1 MELSEIENGETRTLE
16 FKKELPQD
24 SSKWIKTIVAFAN
37 GAGGKLLIGVSNKTE
52 VVGIPKDTDIFS
64 LRDKISDTIAQMC
77 EPQIMFDIY
86 QESVE
91 DKVLIVVEVFPG
103 NDTPYFIKSI
113 GKENGTFIRLNAT
126 TRNADFTTLDELELR
141 KKRRYYDELPMTE
154 LEVTDSDIEYLCS
167 EFSKRAGTK
176 ITKESLLNMHLIQK
190 IENNLVA
197 TKAYAI
203 FLGKHDY
210 LSRIQCA
217 RFKGTDRVHFIDKK
231 DFSGPLLEQIDGAY
245 KFVLEH
251 INMAIEI
258 NGIVHDEIYEL
269 PTQAIREL
277 IVNAAI
283 HRNYMMNSSVQ
294 VAVYDDRVEIS
305 SPRSLYGSLTLEE
318 AISGR
323 SSIRNKV
330 LASVC
335 EKLNVIEG
343 WGTGLKRIID
353 FCKEKNVNPPVFEE
367 IGDLLRVNFYRPS
380 YKETEEKP
388 MINDP
393 VEQNSNGNQESSQEN
408 ENVTQKTTQKAENT
422 TQKTTQKVENTTQ
435 KIIEA
440 IKTNPSITREELSVI
455 CGISSDG
462 VKYHLTN
469 MKKNG
474 IIRRVGADKGG
485 HWEVVGERNLDI
497 RS

>member
-1 MELSEIENGETRTLE
+1 MELSEIENGESRTLE

-24 SSKWIKTIVAFAN
+24 SSKWIKSIVAFAN
-37 GAGGKLLIGVSNKTE
+37 GAGGKMLIGVSNKRE
-52 VVGIPKDTDIFS
+52 VVGISQDTDIFA
-64 LRDKISDTIAQMC
+64 LRDRISDTIGQMF

-91 DKVLIVVEVFPG
+91 DKVIVVVEVFPG
-103 NDTPYFIKSI
+103 NDTPYFIKSL

-141 KKRRYYDELPMTE
+141 KKRRYYDELPMSE
-154 LEVTDSDIEYLCS
+154 LEVTDSDIEYLCTDFS
-167 EFSKRAGTK
+167 ERSKTQ
-176 ITKESLLNMHLIQK
+176 ITKENLLNMHLIQK
-190 IENNLVA
+190 VENNLVA

-217 RFKGTDRVHFIDKK
+217 RFKGTERVHFIDKK
-231 DFSGPLLEQIDGAY
+231 DFEGPLLEQIDGAY
-245 KFVLEH
+245 KFVLGH

-277 IVNAAI
+277 IVNAVI
-283 HRNYMMNSSVQ
+283 HRNYMMSSSVQ

-305 SPRSLYGSLTLEE
+305 SPGSLYGSLTLQE
-318 AISGR
+318 ALRGR
-323 SSIRNKV
+323 SSIRNKI

-353 FCKEKNVNPPVFEE
+353 FCKEKNVEPPVFEE

-380 YKETEEKP
+380 YKNDHLSDS
-388 MINDP
+388 INKNDSL
-393 VEQNSNGNQESSQEN
+393 NDSLKLSDSEN
-408 ENVTQKTTQKAENT
+408 
-422 TQKTTQKVENTTQ
+422 KVLSEIRKDA
-435 KIIEA
+435 KITILDLVS
-440 IKTNPSITREELSVI
+440 KTNLSEPTVNRTLKSLKEKKVLKREGSKK
-455 CGISSDG
+455 DG
-462 VKYHLTN
+462 FWIV
-469 MKKNG
+469 
-474 IIRRVGADKGG
+474 
-485 HWEVVGERNLDI
+485 E
-497 RS
+497 S

>member
-1 MELSEIENGETRTLE
+1 MENVEIESGETRTIE

-24 SSKWIKTIVAFAN
+24 SSKWIKTVVAFAN
-37 GAGGKLLIGVSNKTE
+37 GAGGKLLIGVSNKREIT
-52 VVGIPKDTDIFS
+52 GISQDTDIFA
-64 LRDKISDTIAQMC
+64 LRDKISDSISQMC

-86 QESVE
+86 QESVN

-103 NDTPYFIKSI
+103 NDTPYFIKSL

-141 KKRRYYDELPMTE
+141 KKRRYYDELPMSE
-154 LEVTDSDIEYLCS
+154 LEVTDSDIDYLCKDFS
-167 EFSKRAGTK
+167 ERTK
-176 ITKESLLNMHLIQK
+176 TQITKESLLNMHLIQK
-190 IENNLVA
+190 IENNYVA

-217 RFKGTDRVHFIDKK
+217 RFKGIDRVHFIDKK
-231 DFSGPLLEQIDGAY
+231 DFDGPLLEQIDGAY

-269 PTQAIREL
+269 PIQAIREL
-277 IVNAAI
+277 IINAVI

-305 SPRSLYGSLTLEE
+305 SPGSLYGSLTLQE
-318 AISGR
+318 ALSGR
-323 SSIRNKV
+323 SSIRNKI

-335 EKLNVIEG
+335 EKLNIIEG

-353 FCKEKNVNPPVFEE
+353 FCKERNVNPPEFLE

-380 YKETEEKP
+380 YNKIIQNDP
-388 MINDP
+388 INDP
-393 VEQNSNGNQESSQEN
+393 TNDPINLFDLIKQNPSGSYEDYAQKLNVSSATIKRKIAEL
-408 ENVTQKTTQKAENT
+408 KAEG
-422 TQKTTQKVENTTQ
+422 
-435 KIIEA
+435 KIVR
-440 IKTNPSITREELSVI
+440 KGSN
-455 CGISSDG
+455 
-462 VKYHLTN
+462 
-469 MKKNG
+469 KNG
-474 IIRRVGADKGG
+474 HWAVVTGA
-485 HWEVVGERNLDI
+485 ENR
-497 RS
+497 

>member
-1 MELSEIENGETRTLE
+1 MELNEIKNGESRTLE
-16 FKKELPQD
+16 FKKELSQD

-37 GAGGKLLIGVSNKTE
+37 GAGGKLLIGVSNKGE
-52 VVGIPKDTDIFS
+52 VIGIPQETDIFS
-64 LRDKISDTIAQMC
+64 LRDKISDTIGQMC

-86 QESVE
+86 QESVV
-91 DKVLIVVEVFPG
+91 DKVIVVVEVFPG
-103 NDTPYFIKSI
+103 NDTPYYIKSL

-126 TRNADFTTLDELELR
+126 TRNADWTTLDELELR

-167 EFSKRAGTK
+167 DFSSRAK
-176 ITKESLLNMHLIQK
+176 IQITKENLLNMHLIQK

-217 RFKGTDRVHFIDKK
+217 RFKGTERVHFIDKK
-231 DFSGPLLEQIDGAY
+231 DFEGPLLEQIDGAY
-245 KFVLEH
+245 KFVLGH

-269 PTQAIREL
+269 PTQPIREL
-277 IVNAAI
+277 IVNAVI
-283 HRNYMMNSSVQ
+283 HRNYMMSSSVQ

-305 SPRSLYGSLTLEE
+305 SPGSLYGSLTLQE
-318 AISGR
+318 ALAGR
-323 SSIRNKV
+323 SSIRNKI

-353 FCKEKNVNPPVFEE
+353 FCKEKNVEPPVFEE

-380 YKETEEKP
+380 YKKSA
-388 MINDP
+388 INDSKNA
-393 VEQNSNGNQESSQEN
+393 QIGDKSAINQKNGDKSAITN
-408 ENVTQKTTQKAENT
+408 ED
-422 TQKTTQKVENTTQ
+422 
-435 KIIEA
+435 KIIEYLKTHKNAKSQEIADYIGLKISRTKDYLSKLVEEGKIEA
-440 IKTNPSITREELSVI
+440 IGGN
-455 CGISSDG
+455 
-462 VKYHLTN
+462 
-469 MKKNG
+469 KN
-474 IIRRVGADKGG
+474 RTYV
-485 HWEVVGERNLDI
+485 L

>member
-1 MELSEIENGETRTLE
+1 MELNVIKNGESRILE

-24 SSKWIKTIVAFAN
+24 SSKWIKTVVAFAN
-37 GAGGKLLIGVSNKTE
+37 GAGGKLLIGISNKGE
-52 VVGIPKDTDIFS
+52 VIGIPQETDIFS
-64 LRDKISDTIAQMC
+64 LRDRISDTIAQMC

-86 QESVE
+86 QESVQ
-91 DKVLIVVEVFPG
+91 DKVIVVVEVFPG
-103 NDTPYFIKSI
+103 NDTPYFIKSL

-141 KKRRYYDELPMTE
+141 KKRRYYDELPMSE
-154 LEVTDSDIEYLCS
+154 LEVTDSDIEYLCLD
-167 EFSKRAGTK
+167 FSSRAK
-176 ITKESLLNMHLIQK
+176 AQITKENLLNMHLIQK
-190 IENNLVA
+190 IENNFVA

-217 RFKGTDRVHFIDKK
+217 RFKGTERVHFIDKK
-231 DFSGPLLEQIDGAY
+231 DFEGPLLEQIDGAY

-269 PTQAIREL
+269 PVQAIREL
-277 IVNAAI
+277 IVNAVI
-283 HRNYMMNSSVQ
+283 HRNYMMSSSVQ

-305 SPRSLYGSLTLEE
+305 SPGCLYGSLTLQE
-318 AISGR
+318 ALAGR
-323 SSIRNKV
+323 SSIRNKI

-353 FCKEKNVNPPVFEE
+353 FCKEKSVEPPVFEE

-380 YKETEEKP
+380 YKNESLNDSIKENDSLNDSLKENDSIKLSDSEKKVLTEIRKNP
-388 MINDP
+388 
-393 VEQNSNGNQESSQEN
+393 S
-408 ENVTQKTTQKAENT
+408 VTVLDLVT
-422 TQKTTQKVENTTQ
+422 
-435 KIIEA
+435 
-440 IKTNPSITREELSVI
+440 KTNLSEPTVNRALKSLKEKNILRREGSKK
-455 CGISSDG
+455 DG
-462 VKYHLTN
+462 FWKTE
-469 MKKNG
+469 K
-474 IIRRVGADKGG
+474 
-485 HWEVVGERNLDI
+485 
-497 RS
+497 

>member
-1 MELSEIENGETRTLE
+1 MDFAEIEKGESRTLE
-16 FKKELPQD
+16 FKKELPQE
-24 SSKWIKTIVAFAN
+24 SSKWIKTVVAYAN
-37 GAGGKLLIGVSNKTE
+37 GAGGKILIGVSNQRE
-52 VVGIPKDTDIFS
+52 VVGIPEETDIFL

-77 EPQIMFDIY
+77 EPQVMFDIY
-86 QESVE
+86 QESLG
-91 DKVLIVVEVFPG
+91 DKLLVVIEVFPG
-103 NDTPYFIKSI
+103 NSTPYFVKSL
-113 GKENGTFIRLNAT
+113 GKENGTFIRLNST

-167 EFSKRAGTK
+167 DFSKRAKTA
-176 ITKESLLNMHLIQK
+176 ITKETLINMKLLQK

-217 RFKGTDRVHFIDKK
+217 RFKGTQRVHFIDKK
-231 DFSGPLLEQIDGAY
+231 DFDGPLLEQIDGAY
-245 KFVLEH
+245 KFVLAH

-277 IVNAAI
+277 IINAVI

-305 SPRSLYGSLTLEE
+305 SPGSLYGSLTLQE
-318 AISGR
+318 ALEGR
-323 SSIRNKV
+323 SSIRNKI

-353 FCKEKNVNPPVFEE
+353 FCQEKNVNPPEVLE
-367 IGDLLRVNFYRPS
+367 IGDMLRINFYRPS
-380 YKETEEKP
+380 YKESAE
-388 MINDP
+388 NDP
-393 VEQNSNGNQESSQEN
+393 VNGEIGDKSATNCTVNCTVN
-408 ENVTQKTTQKAENT
+408 ENCPVNCTVNCPVNAKETYL
-422 TQKTTQKVENTTQ
+422 
-435 KIIEA
+435 A
-440 IKTNPSITREELSVI
+440 IKQNPRLSVHELSKKLEV
-455 CGISSDG
+455 SERT
-462 VKYHLTN
+462 VKNHQKLL
-469 MKKNG
+469 KNAG
-474 IIRRVGADKGG
+474 LIERIGADKNGY
-485 HWEVVGERNLDI
+485 WKVI
-497 RS
+497 K

>member
-1 MELSEIENGETRTLE
+1 MELSEIENGESRTLE

-24 SSKWIKTIVAFAN
+24 SSKWIKTVVAFAN
-37 GAGGKLLIGVSNKTE
+37 GAGGKILIGVSNKRE
-52 VVGIPKDTDIFS
+52 VLGLSKETDIFL

-77 EPQIMFDIY
+77 QPQVMFDIY
-86 QESVE
+86 QESLA
-91 DKVLIVVEVFPG
+91 DKLVVVIEVFPG
-103 NDTPYFIKSI
+103 NDTPYFIKSL
-113 GKENGTFIRLNAT
+113 GKENGTFIRLNST

-167 EFSKRAGTK
+167 DFSKRAKTQ
-176 ITKESLLNMHLIQK
+176 ITKETLINMKLLQK

-231 DFSGPLLEQIDGAY
+231 DFDGPLLEQIDGAY

-258 NGIVHDEIYEL
+258 KGIVHDEIYEL
-269 PTQAIREL
+269 PEQAIREL
-277 IVNAAI
+277 IINAVI
-283 HRNYMMNSSVQ
+283 HRNYMMSSSVQ

-305 SPRSLYGSLTLEE
+305 SPGSLYGSLTLQE
-318 AISGR
+318 ALEGR
-323 SSIRNKV
+323 SSIRNKI

-343 WGTGLKRIID
+343 WGSGLKRIID
-353 FCKEKNVNPPVFEE
+353 FCKEKNVNPPEIQE
-367 IGDLLRVNFYRPS
+367 IGDMIRVNFYRPS
-380 YKETEEKP
+380 YKKSVE
-388 MINDP
+388 NDP
-393 VEQNSNGNQESSQEN
+393 VTEQVGDKSAINVPVNDLVNGNAPEN
-408 ENVTQKTTQKAENT
+408 CTVNCTVNDDCPVNCPVTAQKTYL
-422 TQKTTQKVENTTQ
+422 
-435 KIIEA
+435 A
-440 IKTNPSITREELSVI
+440 IKENPRLSVRELSKNL
-455 CGISSDG
+455 GISERT
-462 VKYHLTN
+462 VKNHQKLL
-469 MKKNG
+469 KDADL
-474 IIRRVGADKGG
+474 IERIGADKNGY
-485 HWEVVGERNLDI
+485 WKVI
-497 RS
+497 K